1 MFLGTYNIFLQK
13 RTLVKVTNL
22 TPTKSDRLPAFYQGR
37 DAFRYG
43 RLWDNP
49 YKPGTLP
56 NKEWEA
62 GVNAAYFD
70 NLKRINATNKAST

>member
-1 MFLGTYNIFLQK
+1 MTK
-13 RTLVKVTNL
+13 TN
-22 TPTKSDRLPAFYQGR
+22 TDRLPAFYQGR
-37 DAFRYG
+37 DAFRAG

-62 GVNAAYFD
+62 GINSAYFD
-70 NLKRINATNKAST
+70 NLDRITRRATT